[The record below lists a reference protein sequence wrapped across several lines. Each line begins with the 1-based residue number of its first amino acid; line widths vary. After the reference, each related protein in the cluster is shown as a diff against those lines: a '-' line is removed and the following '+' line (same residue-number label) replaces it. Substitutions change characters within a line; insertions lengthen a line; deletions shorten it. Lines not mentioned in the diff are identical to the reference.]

1 MPKILL
7 CLLCLFLLYTPEDAG
22 AAELDRPYSY
32 QSQVRDLMELRFKY
46 KKELT
51 FRVIG
56 TAHSGRKIW
65 AVKLGK
71 GEKNILLVGSHHGR
85 EWMTSMLL
93 TKMLKTYTEAY
104 AKGKPIGSFPSD
116 LLNEVSIWFVPM
128 LNPDGVTIQ
137 QKGYSEFPFWDKD
150 KIIKMNNG
158 SSDFTRWKAN
168 GIGVDLN
175 RQYPAGWNKLDR
187 TTPTPSYQF
196 YKGKV
201 PLEAHEVICLVKF
214 VKEISPEIAGA
225 YHTAGREIFW
235 NYHNG
240 PNIKRDRAIAKKITK
255 MTGYKLS
262 KPVREAVGG
271 GFTDWFI
278 TEYRRPAFTIEISY
292 LVGESHPPLS
302 VFPEEWKRNRLVGM
316 LLANEAYKLI
326 WKK

>member
-1 MPKILL
+1 
-7 CLLCLFLLYTPEDAG
+7 
-22 AAELDRPYSY
+22 
-32 QSQVRDLMELRFKY
+32 MELRLKY

-56 TAHSGRKIW
+56 TTHSGRKIW

-104 AKGKPIGSFPSD
+104 AKGTPIGSFPSD
-116 LLNEVSIWFVPM
+116 LLNKVSIWFVPM

-137 QKGYSEFPFWDKD
+137 QKEDSEFPFWDKD

-168 GIGVDLN
+168 GLGVDLN

-187 TTPTPSYQF
+187 TTSTPSYQF
-196 YKGKV
+196 YKGKA
-201 PLEAHEVICLVKF
+201 PLEAQEVICLVKF
-214 VKEISPEIAGA
+214 VKKISPKIAGA
-225 YHTAGREIFW
+225 YHSAGREIFW

-240 PNIKRDRAIAKKITK
+240 PYTKRDRAIAKKITK

-292 LVGESHPPLS
+292 LVGENHPPLS

-316 LLANEAYKLI
+316 LLANEAYKLTSS
-326 WKK
+326 K